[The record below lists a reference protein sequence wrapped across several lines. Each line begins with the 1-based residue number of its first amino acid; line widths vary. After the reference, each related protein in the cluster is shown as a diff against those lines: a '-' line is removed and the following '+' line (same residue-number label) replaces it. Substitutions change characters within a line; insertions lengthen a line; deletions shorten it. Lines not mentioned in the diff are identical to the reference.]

1 VYPRRVR
8 PLPLSPE
15 GLSGHAVTAVSTQ
28 TVQTSRTFRDDG
40 LKELRPY
47 IDEFDQLALCIV
59 YSIDRLFLRQR
70 ASTFI
75 RIGCDVK

>member
-1 VYPRRVR
+1 M
-8 PLPLSPE
+8 
-15 GLSGHAVTAVSTQ
+15 TAVSTQ

-40 LKELRPY
+40 PKELRPY

-59 YSIDRLFLRQR
+59 SIDRLFLRQR